1 MDVYK
6 SLASYKKKNPS
17 IVTIGTF
24 DGVHLGHKAILTQL
38 MNAAKKNN
46 QASILLTFFPHPR
59 MVLQKK
65 SSLRLINTIKERSE
79 IIEQTGVSNLII
91 HPFTKEFSRLTA
103 LEFVRDILVNQLHI
117 KKIIIGYDHQ
127 FGRNRTATIKDLI
140 EFGKTYDFEVVEIT
154 AQQLQNVAISSTKIR
169 KALEEEGDVQTAN
182 QYLGHP
188 FMLSGKI
195 VKGRGIGK
203 TLAFPTAN
211 LKIKED
217 YKLIPKNGVYL
228 VTSIISEKNVFGLTN
243 IGTNPTVGGIHKT
256 VETYFLDYK
265 NDLYDKDIQLNFI
278 KYIREEKIFTS
289 KEALKIAIKEDELFA
304 RNYLNINE

>member
-6 SLASYKKKNPS
+6 SLASYKKTNPS
-17 IVTIGTF
+17 VITIGTF
-24 DGVHLGHKAILTQL
+24 DGVHLGHKVILTQL
-38 MNAAKKNN
+38 VNAAKNDN
-46 QASILLTFFPHPR
+46 LASILLTFFPHPR

-169 KALEEEGDVQTAN
+169 KALEEGDVQTAN

-243 IGTNPTVGGIHKT
+243 IGTNPTVGGI
-256 VETYFLDYK
+256 YK

-278 KYIREEKIFTS
+278 KNIREEKIFAS
-289 KEALKIAIKEDELFA
+289 KEALKIAIKEDEIFA
-304 RNYLNINE
+304 RNYLNVNE

>member
-6 SLASYKKKNPS
+6 SLASYKKTNPS
-17 IVTIGTF
+17 VITIGTF
-24 DGVHLGHKAILTQL
+24 DGLHLGHKAILNQL
-38 MNAAKKNN
+38 VNTAKKDNLS
-46 QASILLTFFPHPR
+46 SILLTFFPHPR
-59 MVLQKK
+59 MILQKD
-65 SSLRLINTIKERSE
+65 SSLKLINTINERSA
-79 IIEQTGVSNLII
+79 IIKQTGVSNLII

-117 KKIIIGYDHQ
+117 KKIIIGYDHR

-140 EFGKTYDFEVVEIT
+140 EFGKIYDFEVVEIT

-169 KALEEEGDVQTAN
+169 KALEEGDVQTAN
-182 QYLGHP
+182 QYLGYP
-188 FMLSGKI
+188 FILSGKI

-203 TLAFPTAN
+203 TFAFPTAN

-228 VTSIISEKNVFGLTN
+228 VTSIISEKEVFGLTN
-243 IGTNPTVGGIHKT
+243 IGTNPTFGGIHKT
-256 VETYFLDYK
+256 IETYFLDYK
-265 NDLYDKDIQLNFI
+265 NDLYDTDIQLNFI
-278 KYIREEKIFTS
+278 KNIREEKIFTS

>member
-1 MDVYK
+1 MDIYQ

-17 IVTIGTF
+17 VITIGTF
-24 DGVHLGHKAILTQL
+24 DGLHLGHKAILTQL
-38 MNAAKKNN
+38 VNTAKKDNL
-46 QASILLTFFPHPR
+46 ASILLTFFPHPR
-59 MVLQKK
+59 MILQKD
-65 SSLRLINTIKERSE
+65 SSLRLINTIKERSD

-127 FGRNRTATIKDLI
+127 FGRNRTATIKDLR

-154 AQQLQNVAISSTKIR
+154 AQQLQNVSISSTKIR
-169 KALEEEGDVQTAN
+169 KALEEGDVQTAN
-182 QYLGHP
+182 QYLGYP
-188 FMLSGKI
+188 FVISGKI
-195 VKGRGIGK
+195 VKGKGIGK

-228 VTSIISEKNVFGLTN
+228 IKSIISEKEVFGLTN

-256 VETYFLDYK
+256 IETYFLDYK
-265 NDLYDKDIQLNFI
+265 NDLYDQDIPLNFI
-278 KYIREEKIFTS
+278 KRIRGEKTFDS
-289 KEALKIAIKEDELFA
+289 KEALKTAIKEDEIFA
-304 RNYLNINE
+304 RDYLKINE

>member
-6 SLASYKKKNPS
+6 SLASYKKTNPS
-17 IVTIGTF
+17 VITIGTF

-38 MNAAKKNN
+38 VNAAKKDN

-117 KKIIIGYDHQ
+117 KKIIIGYDHR

-140 EFGKTYDFEVVEIT
+140 EFGKIYDFEVVEIT

-169 KALEEEGDVQTAN
+169 KALEEGDVQTAN
-182 QYLGHP
+182 QYLGYP
-188 FMLSGKI
+188 FILSGKI

-228 VTSIISEKNVFGLTN
+228 VTSIISGKEVFGLTN
-243 IGTNPTVGGIHKT
+243 IGTNPTFGGIHKT
-256 VETYFLDYK
+256 IETYFLDYK

>member
-38 MNAAKKNN
+38 VNAAKNDN
-46 QASILLTFFPHPR
+46 LASILLTFFPHPR

-127 FGRNRTATIKDLI
+127 FGRNRTATINDLI
-140 EFGKTYDFEVVEIT
+140 EFGNIYDFEVIE
-154 AQQLQNVAISSTKIR
+154 ADPR
-169 KALEEEGDVQTAN
+169 
-182 QYLGHP
+182 
-188 FMLSGKI
+188 
-195 VKGRGIGK
+195 
-203 TLAFPTAN
+203 
-211 LKIKED
+211 KIK
-217 YKLIPKNGVYL
+217 KLRVYQ
-228 VTSIISEKNVFGLTN
+228 K
-243 IGTNPTVGGIHKT
+243 
-256 VETYFLDYK
+256 
-265 NDLYDKDIQLNFI
+265 
-278 KYIREEKIFTS
+278 
-289 KEALKIAIKEDELFA
+289 LKKK
-304 RNYLNINE
+304 

>member
-6 SLASYKKKNPS
+6 SLASYKKTNPS
-17 IVTIGTF
+17 VITIGTF
-24 DGVHLGHKAILTQL
+24 DGLHLGHKAILTQL
-38 MNAAKKNN
+38 VNAAKDENLE
-46 QASILLTFFPHPR
+46 SILLTFFPHPR
-59 MVLQKK
+59 MILQKDP
-65 SSLRLINTIKERSE
+65 SLKLINTIKERTA
-79 IIEQTGVSNLII
+79 IIKQTGVSSLII

-140 EFGKTYDFEVVEIT
+140 EFGNIYDFEVIEIT
-154 AQQLQNVAISSTKIR
+154 AQQLQNVSISSTKIR
-169 KALEEEGDVQTAN
+169 KALEEGDVKTAN
-182 QYLGHP
+182 QYLGYP

-195 VKGRGIGK
+195 VKGKGIGK

-228 VTSIISEKNVFGLTN
+228 VRSVIAEKEIFGLTN
-243 IGTNPTVGGIHKT
+243 IGTNPTVGGIHKSI
-256 VETYFLDYK
+256 ETYFLDYK
-265 NDLYDKDIQLNFI
+265 NDLYNKNIRINFI
-278 KYIREEKIFTS
+278 KKIREEKIFDS
-289 KEALKIAIKEDELFA
+289 KEALKIAIKEDEVFA
-304 RNYLNINE
+304 RDYLKINE

>member
-6 SLASYKKKNPS
+6 SLASYKKTNPS
-17 IVTIGTF
+17 VITIGTF

-38 MNAAKKNN
+38 VNAAKKDN

-117 KKIIIGYDHQ
+117 KKIINGYDHR

-140 EFGKTYDFEVVEIT
+140 EFGKIYDFEVVEIT

-169 KALEEEGDVQTAN
+169 KALEEGDVQTAN
-182 QYLGHP
+182 QYLGYP
-188 FMLSGKI
+188 FILSGKI

-228 VTSIISEKNVFGLTN
+228 VTSIISEKEVFGLTN
-243 IGTNPTVGGIHKT
+243 IGTNPTFGGIHKT
-256 VETYFLDYK
+256 IETYFLDYK
-265 NDLYDKDIQLNFI
+265 NDLYDTDIQLNFI
-278 KYIREEKIFTS
+278 KNIREEKIFTS
-289 KEALKIAIKEDELFA
+289 KEALK
-304 RNYLNINE
+304 NCN

>member
-117 KKIIIGYDHQ
+117 KKIIIGYDHR

-140 EFGKTYDFEVVEIT
+140 EFGKIYDFEVVEIT

-169 KALEEEGDVQTAN
+169 KALEEGDVQTAN
-182 QYLGHP
+182 QYLGYP
-188 FMLSGKI
+188 FILSGKI

-228 VTSIISEKNVFGLTN
+228 VTSIISEKEVFGLTN
-243 IGTNPTVGGIHKT
+243 IGTNPTFGGIHKT
-256 VETYFLDYK
+256 IETYFLDYK
-265 NDLYDKDIQLNFI
+265 NDLYDTDIQLNFI
-278 KYIREEKIFTS
+278 KNIREEKIFTS

>member
-6 SLASYKKKNPS
+6 SLASYKKTNPS
-17 IVTIGTF
+17 VITIGTF

-38 MNAAKKNN
+38 VNAAKNDN
-46 QASILLTFFPHPR
+46 LASILLTFFPHPR

-140 EFGKTYDFEVVEIT
+140 AFGKTYDFEVVEIT

-169 KALEEEGDVQTAN
+169 KALEEGDVQTAN
-182 QYLGHP
+182 QYLGYP
-188 FMLSGKI
+188 FML
-195 VKGRGIGK
+195 
-203 TLAFPTAN
+203 F
-211 LKIKED
+211 
-217 YKLIPKNGVYL
+217 
-228 VTSIISEKNVFGLTN
+228 
-243 IGTNPTVGGIHKT
+243 
-256 VETYFLDYK
+256 
-265 NDLYDKDIQLNFI
+265 
-278 KYIREEKIFTS
+278 
-289 KEALKIAIKEDELFA
+289 
-304 RNYLNINE
+304 